1 MINEMMNLLFRSCV
15 PYDPEKNEFRV
26 RPEHLP
32 MIEHQRDL
40 MEQDERWFSSSRLSE
55 RFPED

>member
-1 MINEMMNLLFRSCV
+1 MNLLFRSGV
-15 PYDPEKNEFRV
+15 PYDAEKNEFRI

-40 MEQDERWFSSSRLSE
+40 MEQDERWLASSRT
-55 RFPED
+55 RKDWYDND